1 MRVAMVHWAFLPIVG
16 GVESHLASLGEE
28 LGRMGIDVSLFTG
41 SVNGPTSERAYGMDI
56 ERSPSMD
63 LNRLQG
69 TAVDPRVL
77 QSAFDGFLNRH
88 RPDVVHAHN
97 MHYFS
102 AAHLDA
108 LSAWCRRKGIALVLT
123 AHNVWGDE
131 LFRSLGSRRGVY
143 ARVIAVS
150 GYVADE
156 MAKAGYDRNVI
167 DVIHHGLDAARFSP
181 KPARREAV
189 YARYPE
195 LRGRT
200 VIFHPARSSVTKGTL
215 VAIDALARIRA
226 SHPETTLVCAGAGR
240 IVDWDHVQGAELA
253 AIGQRV
259 RDLGLESQVLL
270 RPFTWE
276 EMADMY
282 QVADVTVYPSINEEP
297 FGIAVIEAMATG
309 SPVIVTASGGM
320 PEFVADGQTG
330 YVVPRNDAP
339 ALAHRLETLLGDAD
353 HAHAMADRARLA
365 VRSRH
370 SVQLMATR
378 TVESYRRAAGS
389 VEHTTP
395 A

>member
-16 GVESHLASLGEE
+16 GVESHLATLGKE

-56 ERSPSMD
+56 ERSPYMD

-69 TAVDPRVL
+69 SAVDPRVL
-77 QSAFDGFLNRH
+77 HATFDGFLNRH

-108 LSAWCRRKGIALVLT
+108 LSAWCRRAGVPLVLT
-123 AHNVWGDE
+123 AHNVWTDE
-131 LFRSLGSRRGVY
+131 LFRSLSSRREVY
-143 ARVIAVS
+143 ARIIAVS

-156 MAKAGYDRNVI
+156 MTKSGYGRDVI
-167 DVIHHGLDAARFSP
+167 DVVHHGLDTTRFSP
-181 KPARREAV
+181 KPFRRDAV

-195 LRGRT
+195 LRDRT
-200 VIFHPARSSVTKGTL
+200 VIFHPARSSLTKGTL
-215 VAIDALARIRA
+215 VAIDALARIRGA
-226 SHPETTLVCAGAGR
+226 HPEAILVCAGAGR

-270 RPFTWE
+270 RPFTWD
-276 EMADMY
+276 EMTDMY

-320 PEFVADGQTG
+320 PEFVADGLTG
-330 YVVPRNDAP
+330 YVVRK
-339 ALAHRLETLLGDAD
+339 
-353 HAHAMADRARLA
+353 
-365 VRSRH
+365 
-370 SVQLMATR
+370 SV
-378 TVESYRRAAGS
+378 V
-389 VEHTTP
+389 
-395 A
+395 